1 MSEPIKHHYIPQFIL
16 RNFLDEK
23 QVNYWNMKTRKLE
36 RRNPKS
42 IFMRK
47 NLYKDVENHP
57 DEIMAI
63 EKKFASLEHEVSDL
77 ITKKILCKQEIR
89 ITRAENELL
98 RRFLF
103 LLGFRSENRKR
114 QYRDIL
120 FDPITI
126 ETLKPFVKENDY
138 VDLWLRELNA
148 MLDLKSFTD
157 LRDNKDISTVIKMDL
172 QNELSG
178 YYMSFVEAR
187 GQEFILSDIYP
198 TTEIFPIDMST
209 KTKIDLH
216 AFFPI
221 SPNRVLVLNH
231 VIFRKDRKA
240 DEPMINTMKN
250 FSKIGPTINEIPRVK
265 YIKRGT
271 FSREDE
277 YTYTVRKIY
286 EDEVSY
292 INSLYLN
299 EARDGFIFNDFYRV
313 SKSIRNYNAAE
324 FYKKKNDFQGVV
336 DVIENLS

>member
-1 MSEPIKHHYIPQFIL
+1 MSEPIKHHFIPQFIL
-16 RNFLDEK
+16 RNFLDEN
-23 QVNYWNMKTRKLE
+23 QINYWNMKTVKLE

-63 EKKFASLEHEVSDL
+63 EKKFAVLEHEVSNL
-77 ITKKILCKQEIR
+77 ITNKILDKKEIR
-89 ITRAENELL
+89 IIRADNELL

-114 QYRDIL
+114 QYRDKL

-126 ETLKPFVKENDY
+126 ETLKPFLKNSDY
-138 VDLWLRELNA
+138 VDLWLKELNEI
-148 MLDLKSFTD
+148 LDLKSFEE
-157 LRDNKDISTVIKMDL
+157 LQSNKEISTVIKMDL
-172 QNELSG
+172 QNELSV
-178 YYMSFVEAR
+178 YYMSFVETR

-198 TTEIFPIDMST
+198 TTEIFPIDMTS

-221 SPNRVLVLNH
+221 SPNRVLILNH
-231 VIFRKDRKA
+231 VMFRKDRKI
-240 DEPMINTMKN
+240 DEPVINAMRN

-265 YIKRGT
+265 YVKKGT
-271 FSREDE
+271 FSPGDQ

-286 EDEVSY
+286 RDEVSY

-299 EARDGFIFNDFYRV
+299 EAKDGFIFNEFSKV
-313 SKSIRNYNAAE
+313 SKSIQNYNAVE
-324 FYKKKNDFQGVV
+324 SYKRKNDFQ
-336 DVIENLS
+336 DVEDIIYNS

>member
-1 MSEPIKHHYIPQFIL
+1 MRTKKF
-16 RNFLDEK
+16 
-23 QVNYWNMKTRKLE
+23 E

-47 NLYKDVENHP
+47 NLYRDVENNP

-63 EKKFASLEHEVSDL
+63 EKKFSSLEQEVSEL
-77 ITKKILCKQEIR
+77 IANKILNNKVIT
-89 ITRAENELL
+89 ITRTDNELL

-114 QYRDIL
+114 QYRDKL

-126 ETLKPFVKENDY
+126 ETLKPFVRHDDY
-138 VDLWLRELNA
+138 VDLWLRELNEI
-148 MLDLKSFTD
+148 LNLKSFKE
-157 LRDNKDISTVIKMDL
+157 LQKNKVISNVIKMDL
-172 QNELSG
+172 QNQLSI

-187 GQEFILSDIYP
+187 GQEFILSDVYP

-221 SPNRVLVLNH
+221 SPNRILVLNH
-231 VIFRKDRKA
+231 VVFRNDRKV
-240 DEPMINTMKN
+240 DEPMINAMKN
-250 FSKIGPTINEIPRVK
+250 FSKIGSTINEIPRVS
-265 YIKRGT
+265 YVKRGIP
-271 FSREDE
+271 SRDDE

-292 INSLYLN
+292 INILYLN
-299 EARDGFIFNDFYRV
+299 EARDGFIFNDFGRV
-313 SKSIRNYNAAE
+313 SKSIQKYNDIDSS
-324 FYKKKNDFQGVV
+324 KRKNDFSE
-336 DVIENLS
+336 IEDIMNI

>member
-1 MSEPIKHHYIPQFIL
+1 MSEPIKHHFIPQFIL
-16 RNFLDEK
+16 RNFLDEN
-23 QVNYWNMKTRKLE
+23 QINYWNMKTGKFE

-57 DEIMAI
+57 DEIMTI
-63 EKKFASLEHEVSDL
+63 EKKFASLEREVSEL
-77 ITKKILCKQEIR
+77 INNKILDKKEIR
-89 ITRAENELL
+89 ITRADNELL

-114 QYRDIL
+114 QYRDEL
-120 FDPITI
+120 FDQFTI
-126 ETLKPFVKENDY
+126 ETLKPFVKNNNY
-138 VDLWLRELNA
+138 VDLWLRELNE
-148 MLDLKSFTD
+148 MLDLASFGE
-157 LRDNKDISTVIKMDL
+157 LQNNKEISTVIKMDL
-172 QNELSG
+172 QSELRD

-198 TTEIFPIDMST
+198 TTEIFPIDIST

-221 SPNRVLVLNH
+221 SPNRVLILNY
-231 VIFRKDRKA
+231 VIFRKDRKV
-240 DEPMINTMKN
+240 DEPMINAMRN
-250 FSKIGPTINEIPRVK
+250 FSRVGPTIIEIPRVK
-265 YIKRGT
+265 YVKRGT
-271 FSREDE
+271 FSQEDE

-299 EARDGFIFNDFYRV
+299 EAKDGFIFNDFSKV
-313 SKSIRNYNAAE
+313 LKSIQNYNNVE
-324 FYKKKNDFQGVV
+324 QYKRKNAFEGVE
-336 DVIENLS
+336 DIINNS

>member
-1 MSEPIKHHYIPQFIL
+1 
-16 RNFLDEK
+16 
-23 QVNYWNMKTRKLE
+23 MKTRKFE

-63 EKKFASLEHEVSDL
+63 EKKFADLEHEVSEL
-77 ITKKILCKQEIR
+77 IANKILDKKEIR
-89 ITRAENELL
+89 ITRADNELL

-114 QYRDIL
+114 QYRDKL
-120 FDPITI
+120 FDQITI
-126 ETLKPFVKENDY
+126 ETLKPFVKNDDY
-138 VDLWLRELNA
+138 VDLWLRELNE
-148 MLDLKSFTD
+148 MLDLESFEG
-157 LRDNKDISTVIKMDL
+157 LKDNKEISSVIKMDL
-172 QNELSG
+172 QNELSV

-209 KTKIDLH
+209 KTKINLH

-231 VIFRKDRKA
+231 VMFRKDRKV
-240 DEPMINTMKN
+240 DEPMINAMKN
-250 FSKIGPTINEIPRVK
+250 FSKVGPTINEIPRVK
-265 YIKRGT
+265 YIKRGIY
-271 FSREDE
+271 SPEDE
-277 YTYTVRKIY
+277 YIYTVRKIY

-299 EARDGFIFNDFYRV
+299 EARDGFIFTDFSKV
-313 SKSIRNYNAAE
+313 SKSIRNYNAVE
-324 FYKKKNDFQGVV
+324 SYKRKNDFLGVE
-336 DVIENLS
+336 DLISNIS